1 MIILHW
7 SCRPLQFRAAR
18 VEREGLRPNGH
29 LLRNLAPG
37 ILNVQGYSE
46 SSFLSFWSSEG
57 KVKMDQNRRDDWRLG
72 DPPGPASRDSGSCF
86 QAVTGL
92 DLRGLFFTFCSGF
105 LKPTARPVENPDD
118 PNGPVLVHTVD

>member
-1 MIILHW
+1 MNPSSAERLCSRKIDPLPVEPETTYQKPSLVIILHW
-7 SCRPLQFRAAR
+7 SCRLYQFRAAR

-57 KVKMDQNRRDDWRLG
+57 KVKMDQNRRDDLRLG
-72 DPPGPASRDSGSCF
+72 DPPGPASRDSGSC
-86 QAVTGL
+86 
-92 DLRGLFFTFCSGF
+92 
-105 LKPTARPVENPDD
+105 
-118 PNGPVLVHTVD
+118 